1 MMAKIFKISLAVSM
15 LAGLACLFGCR
26 KTPTPDTIEQ
36 DQFTNTFTLDGS
48 EYTIGSVVRFDQDNN
63 TVQFWISQEEGL
75 TTVKSIEEAGDYL
88 LISTHKS
95 YIGSRDRFTKAGTF
109 VKFGNQR
116 FAYGDEGM
124 GYIETSF
131 SDEEMS
137 IEFAVENL
145 STKADDAAE
154 ELSVALKGDYKGTY
168 ATYTEEALDN
178 EWAMNLERFDIAGAH
193 VIFREDGGVDTYTL
207 YDRSGIV
214 AVEFTLPQSR
224 RGLPTLFAMTED
236 ADEAFRI
243 RYNDKYDA
251 DMNLAFGSIIALADE
266 DGLKVSFDITDNENR
281 IRAEYE
287 GSYTSSMVKANRYIY
302 SSGSSYGS
310 GYDGKFFLTG
320 LRTEQEF
327 GKIILKF
334 IPEGTDEMYSD
345 IPELTITDFGL
356 IGQEKIDLRNTPGW
370 YFEFDRIA
378 VECYDNEWKPAPM
391 AGSWLTIMEMEDG
404 DGIIIDMEL
413 ATEDPTF
420 KYISTIDLYY
430 EGEISK

>member
-1 MMAKIFKISLAVSM
+1 
-15 LAGLACLFGCR
+15 
-26 KTPTPDTIEQ
+26 
-36 DQFTNTFTLDGS
+36 
-48 EYTIGSVVRFDQDNN
+48 
-63 TVQFWISQEEGL
+63 
-75 TTVKSIEEAGDYL
+75 
-88 LISTHKS
+88 
-95 YIGSRDRFTKAGTF
+95 
-109 VKFGNQR
+109 
-116 FAYGDEGM
+116 
-124 GYIETSF
+124 
-131 SDEEMS
+131 
-137 IEFAVENL
+137 
-145 STKADDAAE
+145 
-154 ELSVALKGDYKGTY
+154 
-168 ATYTEEALDN
+168 
-178 EWAMNLERFDIAGAH
+178 MNLERFDIAGAH

-310 GYDGKFFLTG
+310 GYDGKFFLTE

-345 IPELTITDFGL
+345 IPELTITDFSL

-378 VECYDNEWKPAPM
+378 VECYDNEWKPAPI
-391 AGSWLTIMEMEDG
+391 AGSWLSILESDN
-404 DGIIIDMEL
+404 GIIIDMEL